1 MEQNFDALTYYS
13 RFVQGDKLELN
24 KNKEKLPK
32 CDDYIDHA
40 ITESLWFQ
48 VILHSCS
55 FLEEWDTVLG
65 VKTEERYSKKVLEVK
80 RIVAPAGRAI
90 KKWKD
95 LRKFRNEVIAH
106 SFREKNGDVSLYTMS
121 HYNCPQNQEEL
132 FYLVCFLNRM
142 TMVLIDQFPEMIKAF
157 HDNFIPLIQN
167 ASRNDTGKKPKIST
181 LKESLSKVDKNINS
195 QLFPTEAK
203 NQIVESLI
211 NALTKNG

>member
-1 MEQNFDALTYYS
+1 
-13 RFVQGDKLELN
+13 
-24 KNKEKLPK
+24 
-32 CDDYIDHA
+32 
-40 ITESLWFQ
+40 
-48 VILHSCS
+48 
-55 FLEEWDTVLG
+55 
-65 VKTEERYSKKVLEVK
+65 
-80 RIVAPAGRAI
+80 
-90 KKWKD
+90 
-95 LRKFRNEVIAH
+95 
-106 SFREKNGDVSLYTMS
+106 MS